1 MVKKMEFTE
10 IIAYAAS
17 AIKLRK
23 LRAGLTILGIA
34 IGITALVGLLAIT
47 QGFQISLKAQLQRG
61 FATDTIVVTTQNLGF
76 GYELKDFELLIDD
89 AEMIERIDN
98 VKQTIPML
106 QKNCYGN
113 FSNYTIP
120 ISVVGVD
127 FAKYESVYPESF
139 KASAGSISSYENQS
153 VAVIGKSVNDP
164 WQNGTLL
171 AEIDRDF
178 EILYTTRSDF
188 EFVNET
194 SAFKCIAI
202 LDEIGGATVGGP
214 SDYSVYIPLEQAKSF
229 FNTTETSTIVVQVE
243 QSDEESIAQ
252 TSKKIEDAFDSQ
264 ILVVSS
270 ASIYKTISSVMDQVQ
285 VLMTGVIAIS
295 LLVAGVGIMNIMIIS
310 LMERTREIGIMK
322 AIGMK
327 DGTVLAIFLSESLI
341 MGLVGTLSGIGFGYL
356 LALGVNNLDL
366 LGGMISSATE
376 GTVMGGIPSTPIL
389 TTTNLL
395 SALFFGIAVS
405 ILFGIYPAWRA
416 SRLEPVDALRYE

>member
-1 MVKKMEFTE
+1 MEFAE
-10 IIAYAAS
+10 IISYAAS

-76 GYELKDFELLIDD
+76 GYELKDFQLLIED
-89 AEMIERIDN
+89 AEIIEKIDN

-106 QKNCYGN
+106 QKTCYGN

-127 FAKYESVYPESF
+127 FAKYKSVYPESF
-139 KASAGSISSYENQS
+139 KTSAGSINNYENQS
-153 VAVIGKSVNDP
+153 VAIIGKNVNDP

-171 AEIDRDF
+171 AEINRDF
-178 EILYTTRSDF
+178 EILYTTRRDF

-194 SAFKCIAI
+194 SYFTCIAI
-202 LDEIGGATVGGP
+202 LNEIGGATVGGP
-214 SDYSVYIPLEQAKSF
+214 SDYSVYIPLERAKSF
-229 FNTTETSTIVVQVE
+229 FNTTETSTIVVQIE
-243 QSDEESIAQ
+243 QSDEESIAE
-252 TSKKIEDAFDSQ
+252 TSNKIEDAFDSQ

-341 MGLVGTLSGIGFGYL
+341 MGVVGTLSGIGFGYL

-389 TTTNLL
+389 TMNNLL

>member
-1 MVKKMEFTE
+1 MEFTE

-89 AEMIERIDN
+89 AEIIERIDN

-120 ISVVGVD
+120 ISVIGVD

-139 KASAGSISSYENQS
+139 KASAGSISIYENQS

-171 AEIDRDF
+171 AEINRDF

-194 SAFKCIAI
+194 SPFKCIAI
-202 LDEIGGATVGGP
+202 LDEIGGATVGG
-214 SDYSVYIPLEQAKSF
+214 
-229 FNTTETSTIVVQVE
+229 T
-243 QSDEESIAQ
+243 
-252 TSKKIEDAFDSQ
+252 
-264 ILVVSS
+264 
-270 ASIYKTISSVMDQVQ
+270 
-285 VLMTGVIAIS
+285 
-295 LLVAGVGIMNIMIIS
+295 
-310 LMERTREIGIMK
+310 
-322 AIGMK
+322 
-327 DGTVLAIFLSESLI
+327 
-341 MGLVGTLSGIGFGYL
+341 
-356 LALGVNNLDL
+356 
-366 LGGMISSATE
+366 
-376 GTVMGGIPSTPIL
+376 
-389 TTTNLL
+389 
-395 SALFFGIAVS
+395 
-405 ILFGIYPAWRA
+405 
-416 SRLEPVDALRYE
+416 

>member
-1 MVKKMEFTE
+1 MEFTE

-89 AEMIERIDN
+89 AEIIERIDN

-171 AEIDRDF
+171 AEINRDF

-194 SAFKCIAI
+194 SPFKCIAI

-214 SDYSVYIPLEQAKSF
+214 SDYSVYIPLERAKSF

>member
-1 MVKKMEFTE
+1 MEFTE

-89 AEMIERIDN
+89 AEIIERIDN

-127 FAKYESVYPESF
+127 FAKYKSVYPESF
-139 KASAGSISSYENQS
+139 KASAGSISIYENQS

-171 AEIDRDF
+171 AEINRDF

-194 SAFKCIAI
+194 SPFKCIAI

-214 SDYSVYIPLEQAKSF
+214 SDYSVYIPLERAESF

-243 QSDEESIAQ
+243 QSDEDSIAQ

>member
-1 MVKKMEFTE
+1 MEFTE

-89 AEMIERIDN
+89 AEIIERIDN

-171 AEIDRDF
+171 AEINRDF
-178 EILYTTRSDF
+178 EILYTTRIDF

-194 SAFKCIAI
+194 SPFKCIAI

-214 SDYSVYIPLEQAKSF
+214 SDYSIYMPLERAKSF

>member
-1 MVKKMEFTE
+1 MEFTE

-89 AEMIERIDN
+89 AEIIERIDN

-106 QKNCYGN
+106 QKTCYGN

-171 AEIDRDF
+171 AEINRDF

-194 SAFKCIAI
+194 SPFNCIAI

-214 SDYSVYIPLEQAKSF
+214 SDYSVYVPLERAKSF

-264 ILVVSS
+264 ILVISS

>member
-1 MVKKMEFTE
+1 MDFTE

-194 SAFKCIAI
+194 SPFKCIAI

-214 SDYSVYIPLEQAKSF
+214 SDYSVYVPLERAKSF

-243 QSDEESIAQ
+243 QSDEESIVQ
-252 TSKKIEDAFDSQ
+252 TSNKIEDAFDRQ